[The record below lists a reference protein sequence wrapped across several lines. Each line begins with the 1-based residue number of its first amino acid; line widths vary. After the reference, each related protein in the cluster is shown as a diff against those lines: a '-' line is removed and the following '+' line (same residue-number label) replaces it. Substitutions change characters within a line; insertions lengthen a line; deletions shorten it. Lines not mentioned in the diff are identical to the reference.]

1 MYINTEK
8 TPHPTMTATHITV
21 MAVDW
26 VSKQKL
32 CHQGQAQ
39 SEQGQIKKHFMGG
52 RLYGTQLCQ
61 ASKTDNLG
69 DK

>member
-1 MYINTEK
+1 
-8 TPHPTMTATHITV
+8 MTATHITV
-21 MAVDW
+21 MAVGW
-26 VSKQKL
+26 VSKQNKF

-39 SEQGQIKKHFMGG
+39 SEQVQIKKHFVGG